1 MAIQNDPSTVYH
13 NAHRSI
19 YEHLQYNAEKP
30 DIKVILETSAT
41 KEIRICMKNN
51 QLMKTHKS
59 PFPIVIHVVQGAI
72 RLGIATEIYEMK
84 SGDMIGLEGNIPH
97 DLTATEDTIIRLSI
111 SHSDTAKRVQEVV
124 NTSE

>member
-1 MAIQNDPSTVYH
+1 MVIQTDQSTVYH
-13 NAHRSI
+13 NAIRSI
-19 YEHLQYNAEKP
+19 YEHLRYGAEKP

-59 PFPIVIHVVQGAI
+59 PFPIVIHVVQGAV
-72 RLGIATEIYEMK
+72 RLGIATEIYDMK
-84 SGDMIGLEGNIPH
+84 SGDMIGMEGNIPH

-111 SHSDTAKRVQEVV
+111 SHSDTAKRIQEVV
-124 NTSE
+124 NTGE